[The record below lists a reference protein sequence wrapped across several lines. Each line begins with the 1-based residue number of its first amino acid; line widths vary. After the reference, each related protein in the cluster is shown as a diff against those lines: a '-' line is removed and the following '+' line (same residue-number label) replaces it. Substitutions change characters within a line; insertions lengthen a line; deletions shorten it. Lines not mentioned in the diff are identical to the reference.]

1 VLVLAADEAGLVAA
15 KEKALRRYPG
25 RGFSV
30 EEGGY
35 VGTPSR
41 LVDHL
46 GTQIEA
52 GIDQFVFIPSDRG
65 AGDTLDLLAAE
76 VLAHFA

>member
-1 VLVLAADEAGLVAA
+1 
-15 KEKALRRYPG
+15 LRRYPG

-41 LVDHL
+41 IVDHL
-46 GTQIEA
+46 GAQISA
-52 GIDQFVFIPSDRG
+52 GIDQFVFIPYDRG
-65 AGDTLDLLAAE
+65 AADTLDLLAEE
-76 VLAHFA
+76 VLPHFV